1 MVGLTGALIG
11 SAVIGAGSSIIGGN
25 KAAKSTKDANALGI
39 AEQRRQYDQTRSD
52 YAPWRT
58 AGEGALSRLTTAMSG
73 DTSGFKTSP
82 GYDFRLSQ
90 SLKGLERMASAR
102 GMWNSGA
109 TRSALMERAG
119 NLASDEYGNWFNQN
133 LGLAGLGQNA
143 TNATSNA
150 GQNASNNITN
160 LYQNTGAARASS
172 YANTASS
179 INQGMNNVL
188 SAYLFSRGG
197 GFSPPSTGTPP
208 YYPGAR

>member
-11 SAVIGAGSSIIGGN
+11 SAVIGAGASIIGGN
-25 KAAKSTKDANALGI
+25 KAAKAQKDANAQAI
-39 AEQRRQYDQTRSD
+39 AEQRRQYDQTRAD

-90 SLKGLERMASAR
+90 SLKGLERMQNAR
-102 GMWNSGA
+102 GLWNSGA

-119 NLASDEYGNWFNQN
+119 DLASAEYGNWFNQN
-133 LGLAGLGQNA
+133 LNLAGLGQNA

-150 GQNASNNITN
+150 GQNATSNITN

-188 SAYLFSRGG
+188 SAYLFSQGG
-197 GFSPPSTGTPP
+197 GFG
-208 YYPGAR
+208 PGVRY